1 MKIEMF
7 NVGYLNIGAGMVRQ
21 GEKLERLVRLPVPA
35 YLIETASERILVD
48 TGLHPAA
55 AADAAAHYG
64 RPEPLGPF
72 RIEQDAPIAEQVDLA
87 SLTKVVLTHLHFDHA
102 GALSLL
108 PPGLPVIVQRR
119 EWEAGHD
126 AAAIERNF
134 FVPADYADVQ
144 PTLVDG
150 DHDLLGDG
158 SIRLILTPGHTPG
171 HQSVVAG
178 SLIIGGDVALFASAL
193 DDHRMP
199 AFGDDLKAQV
209 ESAERLRALRD
220 AGAVVLPGHDPE
232 VLVPGPVATFAA
244 KAA

>member
-1 MKIEMF
+1 MKIELF
-7 NVGYLNIGAGMVRQ
+7 NVGYLNIGAGVMRQ
-21 GEKLERLVRLPVPA
+21 GEDLDRQVRLPIPA
-35 YLIETASERILVD
+35 YLIETADERILVD

-72 RIEQDAPIAEQVDLA
+72 RIEQDASIAEQVDLG

-108 PPGLPVIVQRR
+108 PEGLPVIVQRR

-134 FVPADYADVQ
+134 YVPADYADLR

-171 HQSVVAG
+171 HQSLVIG
-178 SLIIGGDVALFASAL
+178 SLVIGGDV
-193 DDHRMP
+193 
-199 AFGDDLKAQV
+199 
-209 ESAERLRALRD
+209 
-220 AGAVVLPGHDPE
+220 
-232 VLVPGPVATFAA
+232 
-244 KAA
+244 